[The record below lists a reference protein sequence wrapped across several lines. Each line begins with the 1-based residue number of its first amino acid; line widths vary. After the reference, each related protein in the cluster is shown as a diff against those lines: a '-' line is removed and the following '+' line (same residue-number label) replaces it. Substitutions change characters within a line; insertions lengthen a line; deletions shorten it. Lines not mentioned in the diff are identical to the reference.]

1 MVMQKTR
8 QLKMQKTESR
18 LVIANAIPDPPTDH
32 RMVTPAQPLS
42 VYIGLRGKLTAN
54 AADVVPPYAPPPS
67 VYVPPAFTWTG
78 FYLGGNLG
86 AAWALNT
93 VTDTQSGPNLS
104 NGSNNGVFIGGGQL
118 GFNWQVSNIVLGFEW
133 DFDRV
138 ANNNNTGN
146 GLFIPAVG
154 TIQVTPNNNWITTL
168 AARFGVGSFMAR
180 PAAVGS
186 ATTTSP
192 LLT

>member
-1 MVMQKTR
+1 T
-8 QLKMQKTESR
+8 QL
-18 LVIANAIPDPPTDH
+18 
-32 RMVTPAQPLS
+32 
-42 VYIGLRGKLTAN
+42 GL
-54 AADVVPPYAPPPS
+54 
-67 VYVPPAFTWTG
+67 
-78 FYLGGNLG
+78 
-86 AAWALNT
+86 
-93 VTDTQSGPNLS
+93 NLS

-168 AARFGVGSFMAR
+168 AARFGVTNGHWLSYAKVGGRCVGTANFTVTNLT
-180 PAAVGS
+180 PAPP
-186 ATTTSP
+186 TTS
-192 LLT
+192 